1 MPTILAVDDSA
12 SMRSTITL
20 TLRRAGYEVVEAA
33 DGREGVNKA
42 RAQQFEAVLTD
53 QNMPQLDGL
62 GLVRELRAM
71 PSYKTV
77 PILMLTTE
85 SSDEMKQKGRAAG
98 ATGWIVKPFD
108 PTRLIDIIKKVIK

>member
-12 SMRSTITL
+12 SMRSTIAL
-20 TLRRAGYEVVEAA
+20 TLRRAGYDVVEAA
-33 DGREGVNKA
+33 DGREGLDKA
-42 RAQQFEAVLTD
+42 RATQFEAVLTD

-62 GLVRELRAM
+62 GLVRELRALA
-71 PSYKTV
+71 SYKSV

-108 PTRLIDIIKKVIK
+108 PNRLVDVLKKVVK